1 MLADEE
7 NGPRLFNT
15 LWDRRDKDNEAVAS
29 GVCISRLVTADG
41 QMAVCKVLVLK

>member
-1 MLADEE
+1 MVRDFLT
-7 NGPRLFNT
+7 LFGT
-15 LWDRRDKDNEAVAS
+15 GGIKTVAS